1 MQPVITIIEIY
12 LDKKEKL
19 EIEGCNIKTARNSK
33 GGKVL
38 LAFKESTQKSM
49 SFLKSRPEHYRSIW
63 VNIGNI
69 KTVY

>member
-1 MQPVITIIEIY
+1 MNIRGIKSKFKSLITAIEEMQPVITIIEIY

-38 LAFKESTQKSM
+38 LAFKE
-49 SFLKSRPEHYRSIW
+49 
-63 VNIGNI
+63 
-69 KTVY
+69 